1 MVIALAFGTSAA
13 SDLVSSLVSER
24 VPAWSSALSTF
35 DTYSYMAVFGFW
47 LVMLA
52 LPEPARKTVQD
63 SPMRLVFQRW
73 NDTLLS
79 TPFAGQSNLA
89 MASMDSFLPN
99 VERTVERVMARKMTQ

>member
-1 MVIALAFGTSAA
+1 M
-13 SDLVSSLVSER
+13 
-24 VPAWSSALSTF
+24 STF
-35 DTYSYMAVFGFW
+35 DAFSYMATFGFW
-47 LVMLA
+47 LVIFA

-79 TPFAGQSNLA
+79 TPFAGQNNLA